1 MHRLLAL
8 ALATTTA
15 ACGFGLADDS
25 SGGRDDLP
33 QSGAGPFKKLEVDDT
48 TAADEPWIATDPVL
62 ELTEAALTA
71 RPGGGHVVYVTREP
85 AAEPA
90 GDTTIWR
97 AELPD
102 RRELPT
108 PFVEVLTA
116 DRTWEE
122 GHVGAPAIVREGDVL
137 VMFYAAGIDS
147 VGRADSIDGGLTW
160 TKWPAPVLTGI
171 TSPAIG
177 YDGATWLLA
186 FIDETGAIGL
196 ARSDDGHEFTRA
208 AAPILTARTDD
219 PGAFDHVAVAAPS
232 LAWLVEGTGRGHWA
246 LWYAGLEES
255 PGEGERPLYAIGY
268 AASWDGAS
276 WSRLPGNRPIAA
288 APATEPTVALD
299 DNHGVMAYTAPN
311 GRRQSIGLAVTP

>member
-8 ALATTTA
+8 ALALTTA
-15 ACGFGLADDS
+15 ACGFGLADDT

-33 QSGAGPFKKLEVDDT
+33 LSGAGPFKKLEADDT
-48 TAADEPWIATDPVL
+48 TAADEPWVAVDPVL
-62 ELTEAALTA
+62 ELTEAALTT
-71 RPGGGHVVYVTREP
+71 RPGGGQVVYVTRES

-90 GDTTIWR
+90 GDTSIWR

-102 RRELPT
+102 VRELPT
-108 PFVEVLTA
+108 PFVEVMIA

-122 GHVGAPAIVREGDVL
+122 GRVGAPAFIREGETL
-137 VMFYAAGIDS
+137 VMFYAAGVDS

-160 TKWPAPVLTGI
+160 TKWPAPLLTGI

-186 FIDETGAIGL
+186 FVDATGAIGL
-196 ARSDDGHEFTRA
+196 ARSVDGHDFTRD
-208 AAPILTARTDD
+208 AAPILAPRTDD
-219 PGAFDHVAVAAPS
+219 VKAFDHVGVAAPA

-246 LWYAGLEES
+246 LWYAGIEES
-255 PGEGERPLYAIGY
+255 PAEGERPLYAIGY
-268 AASWDGAS
+268 AASWDGVS

-288 APATEPTVALD
+288 APASEPAVVLD
-299 DNHGVMAYTAPN
+299 GNHGVMAYTAPS
-311 GRRQSIGLAVTP
+311 GRRQAIGLAVTP